1 MFNGKIQ
8 YKTMGDVGNLQARIQ
23 SGRVSVFGLIHAG
36 RILAEERP
44 AREPLGAASISWR
57 GRNEAH
63 HQLVPWGET
72 YEKMWKTRGV
82 SHSENI
88 TDSYG

>member
-1 MFNGKIQ
+1 MMFNGKIQ

-44 AREPLGAASISWR
+44 AREPLGAASIS
-57 GRNEAH
+57 
-63 HQLVPWGET
+63 
-72 YEKMWKTRGV
+72 
-82 SHSENI
+82 
-88 TDSYG
+88 